1 MMDDSAL
8 KTGEGRSLHL
18 QGASRRTS
26 GNHVERKP
34 EEKANGRRCC
44 CCNSGPVLGFNASA
58 SGRRWRGEEAD
69 EGVIWR
75 GMKMRQR
82 HHHSVNGQRRLCLGG
97 EVIKA
102 PSRSR
107 SLKSV

>member
-18 QGASRRTS
+18 QGASRRAS

-34 EEKANGRRCC
+34 EEKANGRHRCC
-44 CCNSGPVLGFNASA
+44 CCNSGPVLGFNATA
-58 SGRRWRGEEAD
+58 SRRKWQGEEAD
-69 EGVIWR
+69 EGIIWR

-82 HHHSVNGQRRLCLGG
+82 HHHSVNGQQRLCLGG

-102 PSRSR
+102 PS
-107 SLKSV
+107 LKSV